1 MGIKDIASGLMSKG
15 QQTASD
21 LGKRAGDLS
30 GKAAMR
36 AKISADANGD
46 GSVTADEVRAAVAD
60 KARAAAVAASGAA
73 AAASGAAAAAFG
85 KMRESLAK
93 GEQVGEEIVVDEIVG
108 ESESGGDA
116 GDGSVE
122 RDVEPVEEAAIEE
135 EDRSE

>member
-1 MGIKDIASGLMSKG
+1 M
-15 QQTASD
+15 
-21 LGKRAGDLS
+21 
-30 GKAAMR
+30 
-36 AKISADANGD
+36 
-46 GSVTADEVRAAVAD
+46 
-60 KARAAAVAASGAA
+60 
-73 AAASGAAAAAFG
+73 AASGAAAAAFG